1 MERERRDLERE
12 AGEHGEQA
20 QEQERLARREPLRDP
35 RQVGRARGPEWVALV
50 GLVAVL
56 VLFGMVPWL
65 AIAPI
70 DTATVPLLARIVT
83 P

>member
-1 MERERRDLERE
+1 
-12 AGEHGEQA
+12 
-20 QEQERLARREPLRDP
+20 
-35 RQVGRARGPEWVALV
+35 
-50 GLVAVL
+50 
-56 VLFGMVPWL
+56 VLFGMVPGL